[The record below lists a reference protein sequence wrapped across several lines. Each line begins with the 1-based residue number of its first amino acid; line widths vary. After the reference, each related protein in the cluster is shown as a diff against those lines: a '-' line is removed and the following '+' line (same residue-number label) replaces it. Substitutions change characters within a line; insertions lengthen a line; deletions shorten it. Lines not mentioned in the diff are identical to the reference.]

1 MEKTTRTQPK
11 NETFK
16 ALKEKLPYGFSRIV
30 FDRLAARG
38 VKTSLRNIQSVANGH
53 NTSRDGEIEKE
64 LLKLIDEPQ
73 PEKKSDFELE
83 IERKLKIGE

>member
-30 FDRLAARG
+30 FERLAARG
-38 VKTSLRNIQSVANGH
+38 VTASLRNIQSVANGH
-53 NTSRDGEIEKE
+53 NQSRDGEIEKE
-64 LLKLIDEPQ
+64 LLKLLDEP
-73 PEKKSDFELE
+73 PTEKKSKFELE
-83 IERKLKIGE
+83 VERKLKGE